1 MILALHHEQFD
12 ESTINDPETSN
23 PGFEQHAADAL
34 KAFVE
39 QEEFKRSSGNQS
51 KNKINFQEGP
61 RASMKEEKDL
71 LSPVLLLKSSMS
83 KLPPPRKPNYQKHT
97 NSSLNAR
104 QDNRASKPKINEVY
118 KLETEE
124 ELPVDL
130 LVDGQRVTRYE
141 FRTKKIETDLY
152 ATDSPV
158 MVQRDVVLTQR
169 ANPINII
176 IPQNE

>member
-1 MILALHHEQFD
+1 MA
-12 ESTINDPETSN
+12 
-23 PGFEQHAADAL
+23 
-34 KAFVE
+34 
-39 QEEFKRSSGNQS
+39 
-51 KNKINFQEGP
+51 
-61 RASMKEEKDL
+61 
-71 LSPVLLLKSSMS
+71 

-104 QDNRASKPKINEVY
+104 QDNRASKPKISEVY

-152 ATDSPV
+152 AADTPV
-158 MVQRDVVLTQR
+158 MVQRDVVLH
-169 ANPINII
+169 
-176 IPQNE
+176 